1 MEMRQ
6 FIILTVFLCVLCVPA
21 MAGTKYMSGGPDL
34 TASISGSNEFS
45 PGDDVTLNIKI
56 ENKGLID
63 IKFVQSGIVERD
75 DLPNTAKMITVGLE
89 AGEAPLI
96 IKSDPQMIGDIA
108 GGKSVQVSFAT
119 KVNSNAQ
126 AGTYN
131 LPLHIRYTYLSSA
144 EQQGQDSITY
154 IYKDNDETIS
164 LPVKVRSDVYLGI
177 ISATPEHLNVGNEGY
192 VTLKVRN
199 AGYEDAESAIIKIS
213 RNGNSP
219 LIPTD
224 SSVFIGDFPRN
235 GSVDCR
241 FKVSVSR
248 DATSQ
253 TYPLDVFVVYKDHE
267 GDTRTSDPFTVGIP
281 VGGKISFEVASEQG
295 TLKPGQKK
303 VIEVGYTNI
312 GDATAYNAQARIS
325 AVDPFTSNDDTA
337 YLGDLAPGQT
347 ATARYEVSVDS
358 SATPK
363 EYGLDSEIRYRDAL
377 DNSQISDTMK
387 VRVKV
392 EEGSGPVYT
401 NPVMIVAIIAILC
414 GAGYY
419 VFVMRK
425 KK

>member
-1 MEMRQ
+1 
-6 FIILTVFLCVLCVPA
+6 

-45 PGDDVTLNIKI
+45 PGDDVTINVKI

-63 IKFVQSGIVERD
+63 IKFVQSGIVETD
-75 DLPNTAKMITVGLE
+75 DLPNTAKLVTVGLE
-89 AGEAPLI
+89 AGDAPLV

-108 GGKSVQVSFAT
+108 GGKSVQVSFAA

-131 LPLHIRYTYLSSA
+131 LPLRVRYTYLSSA

-154 IYKDNDETIS
+154 IYKDNDETIV
-164 LPVKVRSDVYLGI
+164 LPVKIQSDVYLGI
-177 ISATPEHLNVGNEGY
+177 VSATPEHLNVGNEGY
-192 VTLKVRN
+192 VNLKVLN
-199 AGYEDAESAIIKIS
+199 TGYEDAESAIIKIS

-224 SSVFIGDFPRN
+224 SSVYIGDFPRN
-235 GSVDCR
+235 GTVDCR

-267 GDTRTSDPFTVGIP
+267 GDTRTSDPVTVGIP
-281 VGGKISFEVASEQG
+281 VGGKISFEVASEHG
-295 TLKPGQKK
+295 AVTPGQKK
-303 VIEVGYTNI
+303 VIEVEYRNI

-347 ATARYEVSVDS
+347 VIARYEVSVDG
-358 SATPK
+358 SATLK

-392 EEGSGPVYT
+392 VEGSGPVYT
-401 NPVMIVAIIAILC
+401 NPVVIIAIIAVLC

>member
-1 MEMRQ
+1 
-6 FIILTVFLCVLCVPA
+6 
-21 MAGTKYMSGGPDL
+21 
-34 TASISGSNEFS
+34 
-45 PGDDVTLNIKI
+45 
-56 ENKGLID
+56 
-63 IKFVQSGIVERD
+63 
-75 DLPNTAKMITVGLE
+75 
-89 AGEAPLI
+89 
-96 IKSDPQMIGDIA
+96 
-108 GGKSVQVSFAT
+108 
-119 KVNSNAQ
+119 
-126 AGTYN
+126 
-131 LPLHIRYTYLSSA
+131 
-144 EQQGQDSITY
+144 
-154 IYKDNDETIS
+154 
-164 LPVKVRSDVYLGI
+164 
-177 ISATPEHLNVGNEGY
+177 LNVGNEGY
-192 VTLKVRN
+192 VNLKVLN
-199 AGYEDAESAIIKIS
+199 TGYEDAESAIIKIS

-224 SSVFIGDFPRN
+224 SSVYIGDFPRN
-235 GSVDCR
+235 GTVDCR

-267 GDTRTSDPFTVGIP
+267 GDTRTSDPVTVGIP
-281 VGGKISFEVASEQG
+281 VGGKISFEVASEHG
-295 TLKPGQKK
+295 AVTPGQKK
-303 VIEVGYTNI
+303 VIEVEYRNI

-347 ATARYEVSVDS
+347 VIARYEVSVDS
-358 SATPK
+358 SATLK

-392 EEGSGPVYT
+392 VEGSGPVYT
-401 NPVMIVAIIAILC
+401 NPVVIIAIIAVLC